1 MKIRIMV
8 LTTILSSYI
17 WTVNTDPD
25 EDFVDP
31 SDMLNYDAATQSMR
45 MIWKKRS
52 STFLKEH
59 LNMILENA
67 KKLGLPGNNEEI
79 HYDAEVIFT
88 SQALNEIS
96 KFLKNEDWDPMI
108 LKSHLQIIPLNFKNR
123 DKDIWKLKFED
134 IFSMDFYVSMF
145 IPVLLYNRKS
155 ISAAITPFFTILSNK
170 MVQVNLYLLAGGEQ
184 PVHVPLLCSL
194 SHQIAAIFL
203 FILIGI
209 LELLANCF
217 QKPTEPND
225 LQDLIY
231 EKQRLPCVT
240 EDFKCEGQGEPDLGQ
255 DQIDEDFNLPLHN
268 SLQQNIGGNSGS
280 YEHWSLSAT
289 TNQTSLSSNLPDV
302 ENETSGVE
310 TNQTLSSSL
319 SDSEPQIR
327 TASCTEESM
336 ETTAFSMSL
345 HDIAHGLLESRVH
358 PSSDSSLL
366 LIDDIYTDF
375 TLGNEDTLKYINN

>member
-45 MIWKKRS
+45 MIWKQKRS

-67 KKLGLPGNNEEI
+67 KKLGL
-79 HYDAEVIFT
+79 
-88 SQALNEIS
+88 
-96 KFLKNEDWDPMI
+96 
-108 LKSHLQIIPLNFKNR
+108 
-123 DKDIWKLKFED
+123 
-134 IFSMDFYVSMF
+134 F

>member
-45 MIWKKRS
+45 MIWKQKRS

-134 IFSMDFYVSMF
+134 IFSMDFYVSM
-145 IPVLLYNRKS
+145 
-155 ISAAITPFFTILSNK
+155 
-170 MVQVNLYLLAGGEQ
+170 
-184 PVHVPLLCSL
+184 
-194 SHQIAAIFL
+194 AAIFL